1 MELQKKTTNEYR
13 GVKPEEAAALLGSG
27 AGGLS
32 EAEARERLLR
42 FGPNAVAEKK
52 RSPVLNFLKRY
63 WGPMPWL
70 LEFAMVLT
78 FVLKHYTETALIFT
92 LLTVNAVIGF
102 LQSRN
107 SQKAVELLKTRL
119 QVRSKVLRGGRWV
132 LTDAKELVPGDVLGL
147 KLGDLIPADVLV
159 TEGELSV
166 DASALTGESLP
177 QDAGISDVAYSGSI
191 VKRGEGR
198 CLVVGTGA
206 DTYFGKTVSLVQ
218 TAKPKSK
225 QQALM
230 LSIVKYMMY
239 LGVAASAVVSCYA
252 AFLHRDLLSILSLI
266 TVFLIGAIP
275 VALPAVLTIVQAVG
289 ALDLSKK
296 GVLVTRL
303 DSVEDA
309 ASIDTFCFD
318 KTGTIT
324 QNKLAV
330 TECRAFGPGGEEH
343 AVLLAALAS
352 KAEEMDAIDTAVL
365 AYAEQKKTDFTGCRR
380 ISYTPFTPADKRT
393 EAEAETAGERVRII
407 KGEPQT
413 ILKLC
418 GGMNEELRR
427 EAEGAVGI
435 FSAKGCRTIA
445 VAEKRAGKE
454 GPFTLAALLALSDPP
469 RPDSAGL
476 IRNIRELGIRCLM
489 LTGDNREIAREV
501 AGQVGI
507 GTRVRRAGELAGLS
521 DEEQAELVGGC
532 DGFAEVYPED
542 KYKIVRLLQEGGHT
556 VGMTGD
562 GVNDSPALKQAELGT
577 AVASAT
583 DVAKA
588 SASIVLT
595 KPGLG
600 EIVDT
605 IRVSRRTYQ
614 RMLTWVINKVTKVV
628 EVTVLFSVG
637 YFWLHDMVITL
648 LGMSLLVFAN
658 DFATM
663 SIATDNAVSTKS
675 PNSWNLRNIVSSSV
689 LLGTLFA
696 LEDLF
701 LVYLGLARF
710 HLSFGALCTLVMLSL
725 VFNTQFRILIVRE
738 RRHFWSSVPG
748 KTLLFVNLATI
759 AGFFLLGVFGAEILP
774 VLTFGQVAVLLGVS
788 ALSAVLI
795 DFVKVG
801 LFRVFR
807 V

>member
-1 MELQKKTTNEYR
+1 MDLQKKATNEYR
-13 GVKPEEAAALLGSG
+13 GMKPGEAEAALQSG
-27 AGGLS
+27 PGGLS
-32 EAEARERLLR
+32 EAEAADRLRR
-42 FGPNAVAEKK
+42 FGPNTIEEKK
-52 RSPVLNFLKRY
+52 RNPVLSFLKRY

-70 LEFAMVLT
+70 LEFAMALTAVLG
-78 FVLKHYTETALIFT
+78 HYTETVLIFT

-107 SQKAVELLKTRL
+107 SGKAVELLKKQLRIK
-119 QVRSKVLRGGRWV
+119 SKVLRGGQWV
-132 LTDAKELVPGDVLGL
+132 LKDAKELVPGDILNL

-159 TEGELSV
+159 TDGEVSV

-177 QDAGISDVAYSGSI
+177 QDVHVSGAAYSGSI
-191 VKRGEGR
+191 VKRGEAK
-198 CLVVGTGA
+198 CIVVNTGA

-218 TAKPKSK
+218 IARPKSK
-225 QQALM
+225 QQELM
-230 LSIVKYMMY
+230 FSIVKYMMY

-252 AFLHRDLLSILSLI
+252 AFLHRDILSILSLI

-303 DSVEDA
+303 DSIEDA
-309 ASIDTFCFD
+309 SSVDTFCFD

-324 QNKLAV
+324 QNRLSVA
-330 TECRAFGPGGEEH
+330 ECRAFGSRGEGG
-343 AVLLAALAS
+343 VLRFAALAS
-352 KAEEMDAIDTAVL
+352 REEEMDAIDAAIL
-365 AYAEQKKTDFTGCRR
+365 AYSKERNADLGGCRQL
-380 ISYTPFTPADKRT
+380 SYTPFTPANKRT
-393 EAEAETAGERVRII
+393 EAEAEIGGKRVRIV
-407 KGEPQT
+407 KGEPRT

-418 GGMNEELRR
+418 GSVDPELRK
-427 EAEGAVGI
+427 EAEDAVGA

-445 VAEKRAGKE
+445 VAVRSGAGE
-454 GPFTLAALLALSDPP
+454 GDFSPAGLLALSDPP
-469 RPDSAGL
+469 RPDSESM
-476 IRNIRELGIRCLM
+476 IRKIRELGIRCLM
-489 LTGDNREIAREV
+489 LTGDNLEIARET
-501 AGQVGI
+501 AGLVGI
-507 GTRVRRAGELAGLS
+507 GSRIRRAGELGGLS
-521 DEEQAELVGGC
+521 HEEQIRLIDGC
-532 DGFAEVYPED
+532 DGFAEVFPED
-542 KYKIVRLLQEGGHT
+542 KYKIVRLLQDEGHM

-577 AVASAT
+577 AVSTAT

-595 KPGLG
+595 KPGLS
-600 EIVDT
+600 EIIDT

-614 RMLTWVINKVTKVV
+614 RMLTWVINKITKVV
-628 EVTVLFSVG
+628 EVVVLFSAG
-637 YFWLHDMVITL
+637 YFWLHDMIITL

-658 DFATM
+658 DFVTM
-663 SIATDNAVSTKS
+663 SIATDNVVSTES
-675 PNSWNLRNIVSSSV
+675 PNSWKLKNIVSASMV
-689 LLGTLFA
+689 LGILFA

-701 LVYLGLARF
+701 LVFVGVSYF

-738 RRHFWSSVPG
+738 RRHFWSSMPG
-748 KTLLFVNLATI
+748 RNLLFINLATM
-759 AGFFLLGVFGAEILP
+759 AGFFLLGVSGTGILP
-774 VLTFGQVAVLLGVS
+774 VLTAGQAAVLLGTAAVF
-788 ALSAVLI
+788 AVLI
-795 DFVKVG
+795 DFVKYG